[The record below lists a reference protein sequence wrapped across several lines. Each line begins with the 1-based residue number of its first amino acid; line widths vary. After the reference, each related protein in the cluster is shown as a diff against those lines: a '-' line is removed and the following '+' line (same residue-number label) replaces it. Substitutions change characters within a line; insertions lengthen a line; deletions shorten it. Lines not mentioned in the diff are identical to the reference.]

1 MALGRYLN
9 LFTPS
14 LCKKKRVEPAAR
26 TEWVRGAPYRTPWE
40 RAGRFG
46 CPGAEAGAVDG
57 EADLLG
63 VTTYGE
69 QRSVWHPA
77 QPPDVQWAFT

>member
-1 MALGRYLN
+1 MGLGRYLN

-14 LCKKKRVEPAAR
+14 LCKKRELNQLPVLNGYVAP
-26 TEWVRGAPYRTPWE
+26 PYRTPWE

-46 CPGAEAGAVDG
+46 CPGAEAGAVDW